1 MSGYRVFARSP
12 GARRKRSVS
21 PVEAAS
27 APPGMRRG
35 PRGGWVRAV
44 LDDDGEPFRAADPG
58 SPTPEERRRYAQALV
73 DQLGTH
79 MAEPP
84 VHPSLRNV

>member
-1 MSGYRVFARSP
+1 MSRYHGFVRPP
-12 GARRKRSVS
+12 GAGRMRSVS

-27 APPGMRRG
+27 PPPGMRRG
-35 PRGGWVRAV
+35 PRGGWVHAV
-44 LDDDGEPFRAADPG
+44 LDEKEQPLRAADPG
-58 SPTPEERRRYAQALV
+58 APTPEERRRYAQALV
-73 DQLGTH
+73 DQQGIH

>member
-1 MSGYRVFARSP
+1 MTGRR
-12 GARRKRSVS
+12 GIARRGVGRGQRVS
-21 PVEAAS
+21 PVDALS
-27 APPGMRRG
+27 PPPGMRRG

-44 LDDDGEPFRAADPG
+44 LDDNGQPFRAADPG
-58 SPTPEERRRYAQALV
+58 APTPEERRRYAQALV

-84 VHPSLRNV
+84 VHPSLRGL

>member
-1 MSGYRVFARSP
+1 MSAYRGFARPP
-12 GARRKRSVS
+12 GARRTRKVS

-27 APPGMRRG
+27 PPPGMRRG

-44 LDDDGEPFRAADPG
+44 VGDDGEPFRAADPG

-84 VHPSLRNV
+84 VHQALRGI